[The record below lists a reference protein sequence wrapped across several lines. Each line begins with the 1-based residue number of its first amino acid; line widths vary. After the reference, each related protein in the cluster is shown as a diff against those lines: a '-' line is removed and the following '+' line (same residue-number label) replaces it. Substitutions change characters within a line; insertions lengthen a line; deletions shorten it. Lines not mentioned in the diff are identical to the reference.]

1 MKVLIACEFSGTVR
15 DAFIDKG
22 HDAIS
27 CDFRDSEK
35 DGPHYQGDV
44 FDIIDHGWDLL
55 IAHPPCTYLSRAG
68 ACRLYKKGGI
78 IRDKERLKNGYD
90 AKEFFMKLLNAS
102 IEKICIE
109 NPVPMKI
116 FNLPPFTQIVQPYQ
130 FGHPYSKKT
139 LLWLKGLP
147 ILLSTGIMANYEPFL
162 PSNTSARARQGK
174 SPKGTVRKKIDAQR
188 TFLGIA
194 EAMANQWG

>member
-1 MKVLIACEFSGTVR
+1 
-15 DAFIDKG
+15 
-22 HDAIS
+22 
-27 CDFRDSEK
+27 
-35 DGPHYQGDV
+35 
-44 FDIIDHGWDLL
+44 
-55 IAHPPCTYLSRAG
+55 
-68 ACRLYKKGGI
+68 
-78 IRDKERLKNGYD
+78 
-90 AKEFFMKLLNAS
+90 
-102 IEKICIE
+102 
-109 NPVPMKI
+109 MKI
-116 FNLPPFTQIVQPYQ
+116 FNIPPFNQIVQPYQ